1 MKIDYL
7 KTLTA
12 VERMLQ
18 FVYYLENRNLYTT
31 ADRKKLD
38 RYFEDF

>member
-12 VERMLQ
+12 VERLKLY
-18 FVYYLENRNLYTT
+18 VDYLKNKKYYSVEE
-31 ADRKKLD
+31 RKIIE
-38 RYFEDF
+38 RYFEDQ